1 MDVVLFLEGMRS
13 ENYRILRS
21 FKNRFGATDVVGL
34 FRMEADGLKDLSN
47 PGMEFIDE
55 NNFALA
61 GSALTMTI
69 EGNRPILVEIEALTT
84 YTKFGYPKRSARG
97 INAGKL
103 DILVAVLN
111 KFADLKLD
119 SSDVYLNV
127 SRGMMLSEPGVD
139 LACVM
144 AIVSSKR
151 AQPLGRTIF
160 LGEISLTGVVKNI
173 FLAEKRLFE
182 AAKLGFEEAYI
193 PERYE
198 GKIPDTMRIIRV
210 KNIAQ
215 VMGLFKKSA

>member
-1 MDVVLFLEGMRS
+1 MDVVLFLEGLRS

-21 FKNRFGATDVVGL
+21 LKNRFGATDVVGL
-34 FRMEADGLKDLSN
+34 FRMESDGLHDMSN

-55 NNFALA
+55 KSFTLA
-61 GSALTMTI
+61 GSALTLTV
-69 EGNRPILVEIEALTT
+69 EGNRPLLVEIEALTT
-84 YTKFGYPKRSARG
+84 STKFGYPKRSARG

-111 KFADLKLD
+111 KFANLKLD
-119 SSDVYLNV
+119 SSDVYVNV

-151 AQPLGRTIF
+151 SQPLGRTIF
-160 LGEISLTGVVKNI
+160 LGEISLTGVIKNI
-173 FLAEKRLFE
+173 FLAEKRLSE

-193 PERYE
+193 PDRYE
-198 GKIPDTMRIIRV
+198 GKIPDGMRVVRV
-210 KNIAQ
+210 NTIAE
-215 VMGLFKKSA
+215 VMRSFEGNR